1 MSSDLI
7 IRVVS
12 CLNPFLSIS
21 FLAVL
26 PSHDKLNPAFK
37 AEATGSF
44 LVATRAIVDL
54 GNHKGRE
61 GHSDPKRSQIVEVSG
76 AYFLG
81 VGGWLILFRHFM
93 NDRHPFSI
101 TSAPGDPFLSIHI
114 RASGDW
120 TTAMRQIFTE
130 VKERLSSLAL
140 IGYPESIGSVR
151 GVTIYFSILIFRLFC
166 NKDY

>member
-81 VGGWLILFRHFM
+81 VGG
-93 NDRHPFSI
+93 
-101 TSAPGDPFLSIHI
+101 
-114 RASGDW
+114 
-120 TTAMRQIFTE
+120 
-130 VKERLSSLAL
+130 
-140 IGYPESIGSVR
+140 
-151 GVTIYFSILIFRLFC
+151 
-166 NKDY
+166 